1 MAWSS
6 FRFAWRNITTVFRP
20 IGGTPREEPPQ
31 VPEPAHVDQRAPLGF
46 GGCGRLSRSL
56 ADRLPHLFDSDLAS
70 PFDTMNRRPFDH
82 GHGSETSRTMQDQ
95 AAASAVGWNAAQ
107 SHVVPAE
114 QRVLQPGAGG
124 NVGAVA
130 NFATDLLVQQATFPP
145 GGGDTE
151 ELANTL
157 TAAVENLG
165 GVEALL
171 LQTTRLH
178 TRPAYNTPGGHRHAK
193 RVLLPKAIRSEEK
206 TRLDQEVVRDGIYTE
221 HRGDTQL
228 RELHDDLPGVLD
240 RLIEVRG
247 MGAMVDPSRTS
258 VRVNIFVAPT
268 ECEVGLRVR
277 YHVPAAPG
285 STRSITWCAEVKDM
299 DVDAQTVTLERDEYN
314 ALVGC
319 IWAEEH
325 RDVPVSCL
333 SAMGVWRND
342 VVLTA
347 AGACAKRV
355 CHSPLTYCVTHPSF
369 STGGSSTPGLAA
381 HQDNDHA
388 EMPALCV
395 PHYRLYLFLL
405 YAVLLTL

>member
-1 MAWSS
+1 M
-6 FRFAWRNITTVFRP
+6 
-20 IGGTPREEPPQ
+20 
-31 VPEPAHVDQRAPLGF
+31 
-46 GGCGRLSRSL
+46 
-56 ADRLPHLFDSDLAS
+56 
-70 PFDTMNRRPFDH
+70 
-82 GHGSETSRTMQDQ
+82 
-95 AAASAVGWNAAQ
+95 
-107 SHVVPAE
+107 
-114 QRVLQPGAGG
+114 
-124 NVGAVA
+124 
-130 NFATDLLVQQATFPP
+130 
-145 GGGDTE
+145 
-151 ELANTL
+151 ANTL

-285 STRSITWCAEVKDM
+285 STRSI
-299 DVDAQTVTLERDEYN
+299 
-314 ALVGC
+314 
-319 IWAEEH
+319 
-325 RDVPVSCL
+325 S
-333 SAMGVWRND
+333 
-342 VVLTA
+342 
-347 AGACAKRV
+347 
-355 CHSPLTYCVTHPSF
+355 
-369 STGGSSTPGLAA
+369 
-381 HQDNDHA
+381 
-388 EMPALCV
+388 
-395 PHYRLYLFLL
+395 
-405 YAVLLTL
+405 